1 MTSRSA
7 SVAFVVAAFVSAF
20 RHVPNS
26 PGLPPVIDAASC
38 RSACP
43 RGTRNARVALVT
55 LRWLHVLFLASLLFV
70 HFAALHGLPVLFV
83 VDSPAQNFDAKMSW
97 KKC

>member
-1 MTSRSA
+1 
-7 SVAFVVAAFVSAF
+7 
-20 RHVPNS
+20 
-26 PGLPPVIDAASC
+26 
-38 RSACP
+38 
-43 RGTRNARVALVT
+43 VALVT

-97 KKC
+97 KKCLFCFKTSTLFKNVAENL

>member
-1 MTSRSA
+1 
-7 SVAFVVAAFVSAF
+7 
-20 RHVPNS
+20 
-26 PGLPPVIDAASC
+26 
-38 RSACP
+38 
-43 RGTRNARVALVT
+43 VALVT